1 MRHWLG
7 RSVDMA
13 TKTYNIRMEEGLKAS
28 MNEVAVEIGL
38 TTAAAFNAFAKRF
51 VSERGFPSDV
61 RAPGT

>member
-51 VSERGFPSDV
+51 VSERGFPFDV
-61 RAPGT
+61 RVPGT